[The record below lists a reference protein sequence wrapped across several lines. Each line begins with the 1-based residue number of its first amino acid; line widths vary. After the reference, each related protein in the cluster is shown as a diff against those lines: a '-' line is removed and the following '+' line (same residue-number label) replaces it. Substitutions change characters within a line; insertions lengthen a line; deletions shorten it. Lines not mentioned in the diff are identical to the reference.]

1 MKALIR
7 QGSHK
12 KIELKMLDPHPMSG
26 EYRGVGVISSLQ
38 SYLENVCG
46 HYARVLYIGM

>member
-1 MKALIR
+1 
-7 QGSHK
+7 
-12 KIELKMLDPHPMSG
+12 MSG
-26 EYRGVGVISSLQ
+26 EYRGVGVISPLQ